1 MNLPKLK
8 IGNLEAKF
16 PIIQGGMGIGISMS
30 KLASAVANE
39 GGIGIISGAQTG
51 YRENDFKTNN
61 NNANINGIK
70 KEIRLAKELSPN
82 GIIGINFLQASYN
95 YIELVKTA
103 VEEKIDLII
112 SGAGLPKTL
121 PEYVKGTNTKIA
133 PIVSSGRAAKLLA
146 KLWKKKYDYLPDL
159 IVVEGPRAG
168 GHLGFSREDLESNNV
183 KNLKELVV
191 EVLEAIKPFEEKYNQ
206 KIPVVAAG
214 GIYTGQE
221 IKEFIDLG
229 AAGVQMA
236 TRFVATNECDAHI
249 NFKTAYINATEKDI
263 QLIKSPVGLPGRVI
277 TNTLTKQIEANS
289 LKIKGCYKCLK
300 GCNPVVAP
308 FCITE
313 ALIKAVKGDIVNGL
327 IFIGSNGYKINK
339 IISVKELFNEL
350 KNEYFE

>member
-16 PIIQGGMGIGISMS
+16 PIIQGGMGIGVSMS

-51 YRENDFKTNN
+51 YREDDFKTNN

-70 KEIRLAKELSPN
+70 KEIRLARELSPN

-121 PEYVKGTNTKIA
+121 PEYVIGTNTKIA
-133 PIVSSGRAAKLLA
+133 PIVSSGRAAKLLT

-168 GHLGFSREDLESNNV
+168 GHLGFSREDLESENV
-183 KNLKELVV
+183 KSLKELVI

-236 TRFVATNECDAHI
+236 TRFVATHECDAHI
-249 NFKTAYINATEKDI
+249 NFKNAYVNATEKDI
-263 QLIKSPVGLPGRVI
+263 QLIKSPVGMPGRAL
-277 TNTLTKQIEANS
+277 TNELTKSFELNS
-289 LKIKGCYKCLK
+289 LKITGCYKCLK

-308 FCITE
+308 FCITD
-313 ALIKAVKGDIVNGL
+313 ALVKAVEGDIKNGL
-327 IFIGSNGYKINK
+327 VFIGSNGYKINK

-350 KNEYFE
+350 KNEYFA

>member
-350 KNEYFE
+350 INEYFE

>member
-16 PIIQGGMGIGISMS
+16 PIIQGGMGIGVSMS

-51 YRENDFKTNN
+51 YREDDFKTNN

-70 KEIRLAKELSPN
+70 KEIRLARELSPN

-249 NFKTAYINATEKDI
+249 NFKNAYINATGKDI

-277 TNTLTKQIEANS
+277 SNTLTKQIEANS

-313 ALIKAVKGDIVNGL
+313 ALVKAVEGDIENGL